1 MIEYVGCVDTN
12 CDELT
17 LGNSNAFLESHIGF
31 PGGEAGKVVL
41 PQCAGVTGK
50 RSLQHDLA
58 SGRKLY
64 RIQCTL
70 RRKGCRHQAGIAA
83 LRIPCKRIK
92 RLAIGPREQVAL
104 LCSVR
109 PGE

>member
-17 LGNSNAFLESHIGF
+17 LGNSNAFLQSQIGF

-41 PQCAGVTGK
+41 PECAGVTGK

-58 SGRKLY
+58 CGHPLY

-83 LRIPCKRIK
+83 LRILCKRVK
-92 RLAIGPREQVAL
+92 RLTTGVREQVAL
-104 LCSVR
+104 LRS
-109 PGE
+109 